1 MPIGLLAKITVQ
13 QGKNEAFEQAFLELT
28 AQVRANEPGNIF
40 YALNRSQTDPQ
51 LYIVMEQYTDAEALE
66 VHRKS
71 DYFLAAN
78 GVLGGLV
85 AGAPEIELFEAL
97 LG

>member
-1 MPIGLLAKITVQ
+1 
-13 QGKNEAFEQAFLELT
+13 
-28 AQVRANEPGNIF
+28 
-40 YALNRSQTDPQ
+40 
-51 LYIVMEQYTDAEALE
+51 MEQYTDAEELE

-78 GVLGGLV
+78 SVLGALV

>member
-1 MPIGLLAKITVQ
+1 
-13 QGKNEAFEQAFLELT
+13 
-28 AQVRANEPGNIF
+28 
-40 YALNRSQTDPQ
+40 
-51 LYIVMEQYTDAEALE
+51 MEQYTDAEALE

-85 AGAPEIELFEAL
+85 AGAPEIELFESLARL
-97 LG
+97 TRVDFGLFGRARSSVARRVA

>member
-1 MPIGLLAKITVQ
+1 MPIGLLAKIAVQ
-13 QGKNEAFEQAFLELT
+13 EGKNEAFEKAFLELT
-28 AQVRANEPGNIF
+28 AKVRANEPGNIF

-51 LYIVMEQYTDAEALE
+51 LYIVMEQYTDSEALE
-66 VHRKS
+66 AHRKS

-78 GVLGGLV
+78 DALSGLV
-85 AGAPEIELFEAL
+85 AGAPEIEAFEAL